1 MAILHPE
8 QIRDLLLPGL
18 RGIVGRYRAWPQMQ
32 WEELFAKEAAKAA
45 AAPSMP
51 MPAIIGV
58 KSALVIGAAAT
69 IIKNPIITRRWWQG
83 WSL

>member
-32 WEELFAKEAAKAA
+32 WEELFSEEAV
-45 AAPSMP
+45 APPMP

-58 KSALVIGAAAT
+58 KSALVLGAAAT